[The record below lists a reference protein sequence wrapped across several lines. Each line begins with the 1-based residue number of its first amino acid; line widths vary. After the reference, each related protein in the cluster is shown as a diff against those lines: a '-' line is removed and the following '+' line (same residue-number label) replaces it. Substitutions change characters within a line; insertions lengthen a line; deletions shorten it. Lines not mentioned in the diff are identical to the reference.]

1 MPILLIIVAALA
13 LLSCTLT
20 PVTPTPYP
28 TKPFHLIPTPM
39 ITHPVTPQ
47 PTKEL
52 IIPTPIEYTGFFA
65 NTESCFNQNNLGES
79 KKKEIYYQLV
89 VEQDKAVASTRWPD
103 YKAVDRTIMRKF
115 GISDKDVQCIT
126 IEGTMNNWPIPEL

>member
-28 TKPFHLIPTPM
+28 TKA
-39 ITHPVTPQ
+39 
-47 PTKEL
+47 L

-65 NTESCFNQNNLGES
+65 NPGSVSCFNQNNLGES

-89 VEQDKAVASTRWPD
+89 VEQDKADASTRWPD

-115 GISDKDVQCIT
+115 GISDKDVHCIT
-126 IEGTMNNWPIPEL
+126 IEGTMNFWPIPEL